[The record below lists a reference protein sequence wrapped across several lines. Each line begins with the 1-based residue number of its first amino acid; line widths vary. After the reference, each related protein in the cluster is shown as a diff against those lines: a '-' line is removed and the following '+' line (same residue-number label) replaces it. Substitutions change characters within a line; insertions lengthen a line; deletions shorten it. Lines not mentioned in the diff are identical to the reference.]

1 MAGFGSTAQS
11 ESERVSDRADAQVTG
26 FGSTVQLESERVSDR
41 ADAKVTGFG
50 STVQLESERAYTQLL
65 THCSRVEN
73 INEQLWNINARLV
86 ALGQLLR
93 FDPNLYV
100 KRAKTQ

>member
-11 ESERVSDRADAQVTG
+11 
-26 FGSTVQLESERVSDR
+26 ESERVSDR